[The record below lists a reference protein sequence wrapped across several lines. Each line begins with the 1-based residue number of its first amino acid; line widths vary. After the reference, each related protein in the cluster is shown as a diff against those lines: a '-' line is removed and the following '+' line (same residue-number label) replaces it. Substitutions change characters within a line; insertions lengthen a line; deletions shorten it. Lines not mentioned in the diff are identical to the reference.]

1 MDTNTTI
8 KAVIIDDEE
17 GCIINLKYYLSS
29 YCPSIEII
37 ATGKTIEQAKEI
49 LYGQKFDV
57 AFLDI
62 ELFDENIFNAIDH
75 SREGLF
81 NIVFVTAH
89 EQYAVKAIK
98 FHAFDYILKPL
109 SKHEVLE
116 CYAKLKKYV
125 SKKTLDIRH
134 DSSLFKEN
142 NAQRKIILKEGD
154 KIFVIRVEDVY
165 YMRAKGP
172 YTLVTFN
179 SDDCLKQV
187 TISKPLNQVE
197 KENINNKTLYRAHK
211 SYLVNIEKIKSIIK
225 HNGLSIQMRNDEI
238 IPIAKRRVP
247 DFLSFLNDAD

>member
-1 MDTNTTI
+1 ME
-8 KAVIIDDEE
+8 V
-17 GCIINLKYYLSS
+17 
-29 YCPSIEII
+29 I

-75 SREGLF
+75 LKEDLF

-109 SKHEVLE
+109 SKHEILD

-125 SKKTLDIRH
+125 AKKIPDIHHDNTL
-134 DSSLFKEN
+134 LKEN
-142 NAQRKIILKEGD
+142 ITQRKIILKEGD
-154 KIFVIRVEDVY
+154 KVFVIRVEDVY

-179 SDDCLKQV
+179 ADNCQKQV

-197 KENINNKTLYRAHK
+197 KENVNNKTLYRAHK

-225 HNGLSIQMRNDEI
+225 HNGLSIQMLNDEI
-238 IPIAKRRVP
+238 IPIAKRRVS
-247 DFLSFLNDAD
+247 DFLSFLNDTD